1 MNQPFYEFTPQDNAQ
16 TFDFESLG
24 KQIVKKKVLYQNTN
38 QKPFYNLALVDVLE
52 DGSFDDMTESRNGD
66 MEKILAT
73 VANTLPFFFDRF
85 PDAIVLF
92 RGSDERRTRLYQI
105 LINRE
110 VDNLAH
116 VFTFL
121 GINGLNFEKFR
132 KNKTYDGFA
141 IILKKS

>member
-1 MNQPFYEFTPQDNAQ
+1 MNQPFYEFAIQDNAQ
-16 TFDFESLG
+16 IFDFESIG
-24 KQIVKKKVLYQNTN
+24 KQIIKKKILYQNTSR
-38 QKPFYNLALVDVLE
+38 KSFYNLALVDVLE
-52 DGSFDDMTESRNGD
+52 DGSFDDMVESRNGD

-73 VANTLPFFFDRF
+73 VANTLPFFFEQF

-92 RGSDERRTRLYQI
+92 SGSDERRTRLYQI
-105 LINRE
+105 IINKE

-116 VFTFL
+116 TFSFL
-121 GINGLNFEKFR
+121 GINGLNFEQFR